1 MAEEQDNTQGN
12 TLPEVT
18 VSRYRNEHIYE
29 DQRDFVEDCQDLIES
44 LNNFDGTQ
52 ESQAMV
58 DEEIL
63 DMYSWAVERKMNT
76 SAERLSKISNNL
88 FDRTEA
94 YTEAIEETGQLPSKK
109 EKRELK
115 RGVRKDKKGI
125 KKIARKVKSLSRQ
138 SEKTMKKAN
147 ENATVFSQD
156 NIEFMILPDSERNK
170 MLDVIKREY
179 KGAKKFVNEYE
190 ATHPEA
196 KKRYDSR
203 FDEQIIETPSR
214 DYTENVST
222 IMSSGHSKIHD
233 RIAAFRERRD
243 TESVARA
250 EIVES
255 MRADNLRLQQRREA
269 LAELTGSRPIAPQY
283 NFADRHYSCE
293 DVVARNQEQET
304 PRTPVKQSFIGRFK
318 DVFSAQHA

>member
-52 ESQAMV
+52 ESQAMI

-63 DMYSWAVERKMNT
+63 DMYSWAVERKMNN
-76 SAERLSKISNNL
+76 SATALYEISDNL
-88 FDRTEA
+88 FDRIEA
-94 YTEAIEETGQLPSKK
+94 YADTMKETGQLPSKK
-109 EKRELK
+109 ENKELK
-115 RGVRKDKKGI
+115 RGVRKDKRGI
-125 KKIARKVKSLSRQ
+125 KKIARKVKSLKKQ
-138 SEKTMKKAN
+138 SERTMGKAN
-147 ENATVFSQD
+147 ENATIFSQD
-156 NIEFMILPDSERNK
+156 NIEYMILPDSERNK
-170 MLDVIKREY
+170 MLNVIKKEY
-179 KGAKKFVNEYE
+179 KGAKNFVKEYE
-190 ATHPEA
+190 ESHPGV

-203 FDEQIIETPSR
+203 AEEQAIETPTQ
-214 DYTENVST
+214 DYTENVSA